1 MYSGARYKP
10 VWCIRACCK
19 FVSFKS
25 FFFFFVLQVNRDLI
39 SNEMQKMRQQLMN
52 LQAELC
58 ARGGGAQ
65 SDEVQVLVLYIIE
78 MLFDCIS

>member
-1 MYSGARYKP
+1 MQDISLFGVLGP
-10 VWCIRACCK
+10 V
-19 FVSFKS
+19 VSLFHLNL